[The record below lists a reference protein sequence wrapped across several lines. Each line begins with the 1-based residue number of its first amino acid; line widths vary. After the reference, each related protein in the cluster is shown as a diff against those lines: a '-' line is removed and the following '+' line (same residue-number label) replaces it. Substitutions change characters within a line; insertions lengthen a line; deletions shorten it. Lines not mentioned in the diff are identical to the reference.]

1 MKKLTNQEEEV
12 MKVIWKYGKGF
23 IKDYLQRCPE
33 PKPPYT
39 TLASTIRKLEK
50 KGYVRSRK
58 LGPINEYEPVI
69 TQEIYKKTFMKG
81 FVKDYFKNSYKEVV
95 AFFAEQEEIDS
106 EELKEIIDMIE
117 TGKEQKS

>member
-23 IKDYLQRCPE
+23 IKDYLQRCSE

-58 LGPINEYEPVI
+58 LGPINEYEPAI
-69 TQEIYKKTFMKG
+69 AQETYKKTFMKG
-81 FVKDYFKNSYKEVV
+81 FVKDYFANSYKELV
-95 AFFAEQEEIDS
+95 AFFAQEEEVNPD
-106 EELKEIIDMIE
+106 ELKEIIDMIE
-117 TGKEQKS
+117 KKK